1 MLYAYAHTG
10 EFLGGYRRGCWQGVG
25 LVIPEGSRV
34 EMPPSSLVPG
44 TEERRDE
51 AAPSEAEKRENKSFP
66 L

>member
-1 MLYAYAHTG
+1 MT
-10 EFLGGYRRGCWQGVG
+10 
-25 LVIPEGSRV
+25 PEGSRV